1 MTAFETT
8 EVEADEVP
16 ETTESSLGEK
26 VDVVS
31 DLEEI
36 ESESRVSVDDVG
48 EESVEGEAATG
59 RVGREGE
66 AIGVTWT

>member
-16 ETTESSLGEK
+16 ETSESSLGEK

-31 DLEEI
+31 DLEEK

-48 EESVEGEAATG
+48 ESVEGEAATG

>member
-48 EESVEGEAATG
+48 ESVEGEAATG